1 MPSSSKK
8 VFFGDYVFHVTEN
21 VYEPA
26 EDSFLFAE
34 NLPVATGDR
43 VVDMG
48 TGCGILG
55 VIAATKADEVVAVDI
70 NPYAVRCAKENAEL
84 NHVAEKMSFV
94 QGDLFS
100 SIRTGE
106 RFDLVLFNAPYLP
119 SDDED
124 EDSWLARSWTGGV
137 SGRNVIDRFISGAP
151 KHVEPNGEILLVQ
164 STLSDVEETLSR
176 FAGSRLRAEVVASQ
190 ILPLFEQIVLIRA
203 KSLQIKNDVGLG

>member
-100 SIRTGE
+100 SMRTGE

-151 KHVEPNGEILLVQ
+151 KHLEPNGEILLVQ

-176 FAGSRLRAEVVASQ
+176 FAGSRLGAEVVASQ

-203 KSLQIKNDVGLG
+203 KSADKK